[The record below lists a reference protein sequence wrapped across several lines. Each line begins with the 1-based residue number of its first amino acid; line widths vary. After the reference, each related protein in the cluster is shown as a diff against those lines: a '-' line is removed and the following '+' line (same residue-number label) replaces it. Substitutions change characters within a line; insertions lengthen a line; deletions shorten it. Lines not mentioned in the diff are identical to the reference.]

1 MRSRCLYSSLGLELV
16 DIREKLIPSS
26 CDSISGLLTVA
37 RHQVSVTEGRARRVA
52 FKRTIQ
58 KALWTKTQACARRQE
73 YSVLLHS
80 LQKSFKDTINLGFG
94 NSRA

>member
-1 MRSRCLYSSLGLELV
+1 MGSRCLYSSLGLELA
-16 DIREKLIPSS
+16 DRREKLIPSS

-37 RHQVSVTEGRARRVA
+37 RHQVSATEGRARRVA
-52 FKRTIQ
+52 FKGTVQ
-58 KALWTKTQACARRQE
+58 KALWTKTQACTRRQE

-80 LQKSFKDTINLGFG
+80 LQRSFKDIINFGVG